1 MYQAVDVDAV
11 QGNEEAE
18 VGHAGD
24 FAFEY
29 FADFIA
35 HVIGFQ
41 PVFHVAA
48 GIVGAA
54 FAERGVYAQ
63 SLPAFA
69 WRVGLLVQHG
79 FDGAVDGQVG
89 IAADGGGEV
98 SVCFVGKA
106 EVSVAMRFVNCLLHG
121 AQHHDLQQFG
131 IGSAFELFGK
141 RGIVFRRRVVA
152 AVQLQTQ

>member
-1 MYQAVDVDAV
+1 MCTKPSMWDVV
-11 QGNEEAE
+11 QCNEEAE

-54 FAERGVYAQ
+54 FAKRGMYAQ
-63 SLPAFA
+63 SLPAFLV
-69 WRVGLLVQHG
+69 VGLLVQHG

-89 IAADGGGEV
+89 IAADGEV
-98 SVCFVGKA
+98 KWAYAS
-106 EVSVAMRFVNCLLHG
+106 
-121 AQHHDLQQFG
+121 
-131 IGSAFELFGK
+131 
-141 RGIVFRRRVVA
+141 
-152 AVQLQTQ
+152 